1 MSNPLSPNTPL
12 LCKLGSIV
20 RRVQEMQSPR
30 GHQYDQ
36 IALATLL
43 DDADVVAWMEDMD
56 KLALLPAMR

>member
-20 RRVQEMQSPR
+20 RHVQEMQSPR

-43 DDADVVAWMEDMD
+43 YDADVVAWMEDMD
-56 KLALLPAMR
+56 KLALLPVMR